1 MVREDMAE
9 EMEDNDRD
17 EGKMIYR
24 KDQTISQG
32 FKRQFFCVCSTYIY
46 GVGVDFSSAFSEA
59 EVSSGNLS

>member
-32 FKRQFFCVCSTYIY
+32 FKRQRCLRGMLEIF
-46 GVGVDFSSAFSEA
+46 GE
-59 EVSSGNLS
+59 LKH